1 MYLRK
6 CKTKFPPFA
15 PKISLTNKTCKS
27 IMSYHLSYSN
37 QLKTCQKPV
46 FFKSNLLVEKLSCPR
61 WLDRFFIWALV
72 WVWRIHN
79 RWGKK
84 KQILWDWWPWVGY
97 IKIVKLMFEWIW
109 SCILHLCPEMN
120 TMAKM
125 TNLARF
131 CLGFKCDKCGKI
143 LLHSPILLFP
153 LNLVLS
159 SDPSFSLILSNLEL
173 WQNFTE
179 FANFVTSCISGHVHC
194 Q

>member
-84 KQILWDWWPWVGY
+84 TNSLG
-97 IKIVKLMFEWIW
+97 LMALGWLYKNCQTDVW
-109 SCILHLCPEMN
+109 MNLVLHFTLMSRNEHN
-120 TMAKM
+120 GK
-125 TNLARF
+125 N
-131 CLGFKCDKCGKI
+131 DKFGKI
-143 LLHSPILLFP
+143 LPWI
-153 LNLVLS
+153 
-159 SDPSFSLILSNLEL
+159 
-173 WQNFTE
+173 
-179 FANFVTSCISGHVHC
+179 
-194 Q
+194 